1 MIIDFNTGKKT
12 ERIDG
17 NGQPITDSRVLA
29 EIERLEN
36 IPKESRKAK
45 ENIRLRGLL
54 KNGNQA
60 KNKNI
65 LTREANKHK
74 SGRKP
79 NADGV
84 TLAELNQEKPNKDK
98 TPILETV
105 KAIIDSVY
113 NGINPI
119 KAIKDSPLTPRQFY
133 NILDGEIKG
142 LQKLFTCDELEEI
155 KQKKINFEELKK
167 DFSRARGIF
176 AEFCLFKREELE
188 SQLLAGEI
196 DCSTYSTL
204 SNDYKYLAGKFAPAI
219 YGDKI
224 SIDTTTTHN
233 VNHSI
238 NAEQVKSLNAL
249 LNKGLEPIEAEF
261 EEVPQI
267 ENKSE

>member
-45 ENIRLRGLL
+45 ENIRLNGLL
-54 KNGNQA
+54 KNGNNA

-65 LTREANKHK
+65 LTREAKKHA

-79 NADGV
+79 SPENT
-84 TLAELNQEKPNKDK
+84 TLEELNQEKPKRDK
-98 TPILETV
+98 TPILEV
-105 KAIIDSVY
+105 VRAIIDSVY

-133 NILDGEIKG
+133 NLLDGNIKG
-142 LQKLFTCDELEEI
+142 QERLFTVDELEEI
-155 KQKKINFEELKK
+155 KQKKINFEEIKK
-167 DFSRARGIF
+167 DFTRARGIF

-219 YGDKI
+219 YGDKV
-224 SIDTTTTHN
+224 SIETTTTHN

-249 LNKGLEPIEAEF
+249 LNKGLEPIDAQF
-261 EEVPQI
+261 EEIPQI
-267 ENKSE
+267 EHKSE

>member
-29 EIERLEN
+29 EIERLES

-54 KNGNQA
+54 KNGNNA

-65 LTREANKHK
+65 LTREAKKHA

-79 NADGV
+79 SPENT
-84 TLAELNQEKPNKDK
+84 TLEELNQEKPHKDK

-133 NILDGEIKG
+133 NLLDGNIKG
-142 LQKLFTCDELEEI
+142 QEKLFTIEELEEI
-155 KQKKINFEELKK
+155 KQKKINFEEIKK
-167 DFSRARGIF
+167 EFTRARAIF

-249 LNKGLEPIEAEF
+249 LNKGLEPIDAQF
-261 EEVPQI
+261 EEIPQI
-267 ENKSE
+267 EHKSE